1 MILDGIEIVG
11 GLEAARECAP
21 LAISAPFRG
30 SRTPELAAKT
40 ALIIELRAKVAF
52 CTTVVKS
59 LVGSA
64 KAFSISASA
73 ALALTRAESVFGK
86 STAFAIYS
94 PISAERLV
102 SFLRFSS
109 CCLAVTSD
117 DAIAAAAAATK
128 LVVTEVD

>member
-1 MILDGIEIVG
+1 MIVDGIEIVG

-30 SRTPELAAKT
+30 SRTPELAANT
-40 ALIIELRAKVAF
+40 ALTIELRAEVAF

-64 KAFSISASA
+64 KAFSISIIA
-73 ALALTRAESVFGK
+73 ALALARAGSVFGK
-86 STAFAIYS
+86 PTAFARYS

-102 SFLRFSS
+102 NFLRFSS
-109 CCLAVTSD
+109 CCLAVTSE
-117 DAIAAAAAATK
+117 DASATAVASIK